1 MLAYV
6 FVLFAIL
13 ARLTGVTWGFTPLG
27 ASLLFFGAHRSRKQ
41 LFFVLPALI
50 VTDIILNRRYG
61 FTIQPDQWVIWA
73 WYAGAILFG
82 SLLKDIKKPVYVMAA
97 AIGAGLTSAV
107 SFFLISN
114 FMVWF
119 SWSSYPKTWQGLVAC
134 YVAGLPFFRNGLTS
148 DLMFSVIFFS
158 IPLLAAKFSSTMA
171 TRHETV

>member
-13 ARLTGVTWGFTPLG
+13 ARLTGVTWGFSPLG

-50 VTDIILNRRYG
+50 VTDVVLNRRYG
-61 FTIQPDQWVIWA
+61 FSIQPDQWVIWA

-82 SLLKDIKKPVYVMAA
+82 SLLKDRIKPLYV
-97 AIGAGLTSAV
+97 IGAALTSEL
-107 SFFLISN
+107 SFFLITN

-119 SWSSYPKTWQGLVAC
+119 AWNSYPKTWQGLGAC
-134 YVAGLPFFRNGLTS
+134 YVAGIPFFKNGLAS
-148 DLMFSVIFFS
+148 NLLFSTIFFS
-158 IPLLAAKFSSTMA
+158 IPVLAAKFSGVMA
-171 TRHETV
+171 RRHETV

>member
-13 ARLTGVTWGFTPLG
+13 ARLTGVTWGFSPLG

-50 VTDIILNRRYG
+50 VTDVVL
-61 FTIQPDQWVIWA
+61 IWA

-82 SLLKDIKKPVYVMAA
+82 SLLKDRIKPLYV
-97 AIGAGLTSAV
+97 IGAALTSEL
-107 SFFLISN
+107 SFFLITN

-119 SWSSYPKTWQGLVAC
+119 AWNSYPKTWQGLGAC
-134 YVAGLPFFRNGLTS
+134 YVAGIPFFKNGLAS
-148 DLMFSVIFFS
+148 NLLFSTIFFS
-158 IPLLAAKFSSTMA
+158 IPVLAAKFSGVMA
-171 TRHETV
+171 RRHETV